1 MYLSLSPSGVQD
13 VNDMWSFQ
21 HPNLYVPGQLN
32 QYFSKTA
39 FFKCALHSVYSSVVL
54 FFIPYAAM
62 YDTVRD
68 DGRDIADYQSFALLA
83 QTCLVITVCI
93 QLCLDMSYWTAVN
106 QVFVWG
112 SLAMYFVVTFSMYS
126 NGTHINFPASF
137 PFIGTARNS
146 LNQPNVWLTI
156 LLTSIL
162 CVLPVVA
169 YRFLLIQLRPTI
181 NDKVM
186 FKVRQA
192 KATPPL
198 PARRARMRRTSSRRS
213 GYAFSHAQGY
223 GDLVTSNHFLR
234 RPAIT
239 RSTAF
244 TPLGRTTGFSPMGRS
259 AGYSPTGNALNSRP
273 QEVEVTSLQMYRM
286 VRDSAF

>member
-1 MYLSLSPSGVQD
+1 
-13 VNDMWSFQ
+13 MWSFQ
-21 HPNLYVPGQLN
+21 HPSLYVPGQLN

-106 QVFVWG
+106 QFFVWG

-126 NGTHINFPASF
+126 NGTHITFPASF

-181 NDKVM
+181 NDKVGTLTN
-186 FKVRQA
+186 QPHA
-192 KATPPL
+192 DWCCSYYLPPQDGWCCSYYL
-198 PARRARMRRTSSRRS
+198 PPQDGWCCCLPPSPSCMGLQSKRAVVV
-213 GYAFSHAQGY
+213 
-223 GDLVTSNHFLR
+223 L
-234 RPAIT
+234 
-239 RSTAF
+239 
-244 TPLGRTTGFSPMGRS
+244 
-259 AGYSPTGNALNSRP
+259 
-273 QEVEVTSLQMYRM
+273 
-286 VRDSAF
+286 